1 MVLGNSE
8 FTLTSGAYISGESVA
23 SVSLTAS
30 NSYDSS
36 TTQSAGTYADEIA
49 ISNAVGSGGFLNDN
63 YDILYDSGDLS
74 INRRP
79 IELTA
84 NDQSKAYGDVLV
96 QVQLH
101 FLRRVEPTP
110 ESATAV
116 VLSSANSNDSIH
128 RA

>member
-1 MVLGNSE
+1 MQTKLP
-8 FTLTSGAYISGESVA
+8 YPM
-23 SVSLTAS
+23 
-30 NSYDSS
+30 
-36 TTQSAGTYADEIA
+36 Q
-49 ISNAVGSGGFLNDN
+49 GSGGFLNDN

-96 QVQLH
+96 LGTTA
-101 FLRRVEPTP
+101 FSKTSGTYANS

-116 VLSSANSNDSIH
+116 VLSSANSYDSGTTQSVATYSDEISISSATGTGGFLESNYDVSYVQGD
-128 RA
+128 RR